1 MPQQQPIR
9 IECCYRH
16 PSGLLQHVLRKIF
29 NVIGIIVVLA
39 LAIWPFIQTVPEPYA
54 ATGSPGAW
62 PTVDEPKPCLLDKSG
77 YLSVEIYGSLAK
89 QLDLKGDK
97 LRCIGKLDALNS
109 RSRLAFFIGPDS
121 AGTNLVFV
129 IGLEGID
136 KQVNQSGV
144 PSNLTVLDQDNGLFF
159 STQGVGRC
167 WTDLTL
173 TQLNNHNAPTYRA
186 EGELYCSGAIAQIQG
201 PGSIT
206 ISNFHFAGDLATN
219 YSVAAKMGT
228 PEQ

>member
-1 MPQQQPIR
+1 MPQQQPIH

-16 PSGLLQHVLRKIF
+16 SSGLLQHVLRKIV
-29 NVIGIIVVLA
+29 NVSGIIVVLA
-39 LAIWPFIQTVPEPYA
+39 LAIWPFIQIVPERYA
-54 ATGSPGAW
+54 ATGNSVAW
-62 PTVDEPKPCLLDKSG
+62 PTVDEPQACLLDKSG
-77 YLSVEIYGSLAK
+77 YLSVEIYGSLVK
-89 QLDLKGDK
+89 KLDIKGDK

-109 RSRLAFFIGPDS
+109 RSRLAFFTEPDS

-129 IGLEGID
+129 VGLEGVD

-144 PSNLTVLDQDNGLFF
+144 PSNLTILDQDNGLFF

-219 YSVAAKMGT
+219 YSVAAEMGT